1 MNRVDNNKKQ
11 KNNATGFKPPS
22 KKKPNQTEPNQTK
35 QNKNN
40 KKTMQKQMEQIAF
53 DWRRCLED
61 VTAAAPDRLVIS
73 SIRSIRFAS
82 VFHPAATDPSHR
94 IQFEK
99 PLANWFR
106 KFRLQFSAKT
116 QTRPSI
122 GKLRQNW
129 TALPDR
135 LQKIFHNE
143 QNRPKIPKFENVNS
157 DNKKK

>member
-1 MNRVDNNKKQ
+1 
-11 KNNATGFKPPS
+11 
-22 KKKPNQTEPNQTK
+22 
-35 QNKNN
+35 
-40 KKTMQKQMEQIAF
+40 MEQIAF

-157 DNKKK
+157 DNKKKIMINNNIKKKKETDEAKRIESNMGWNFRNEWTIGGLKVSWRRV

>member
-1 MNRVDNNKKQ
+1 
-11 KNNATGFKPPS
+11 
-22 KKKPNQTEPNQTK
+22 
-35 QNKNN
+35 
-40 KKTMQKQMEQIAF
+40 MEQIAF

-135 LQKIFHNE
+135 LQRIFHNE

-157 DNKKK
+157 DNKKKIMINNNIKKKKRTKQNESKATWAGIFGMNEQLEVWK